1 MQGLELVVTLISVI
15 STLSSI
21 LFAYLAFSRNKTNDI
36 KGDAKIDAERAV
48 DMAGI
53 KIDLKYTRDGID
65 RVGKRLDDIEK
76 NQNKTNQD
84 MGVIKEHLKRVDG
97 RLDKVEH
104 RLDTLENIHLKGGE

>member
-1 MQGLELVVTLISVI
+1 MESLEIVLTMLSVV

-21 LFAYLAFSRNKTNDI
+21 LFAYLAFSINKSNDT
-36 KGDAKIDAERAV
+36 KADANKDAERAV
-48 DMAGI
+48 DMASI

-65 RVGKRLDDIEK
+65 RVSTRLDDIEK

-97 RLDKVEH
+97 RLDKVET
-104 RLDTLENIHLKGGE
+104 RLDMLEEIHLKGGK